1 MKIIERLNKWR
12 LGDALVLFFLFA
24 VGVMLSNVKMLDIWF
39 SIEYLS
45 KVLIFSVA
53 FILLSVSLFFAIND
67 YFDYELD
74 KHANKT
80 RNPLVSGKMSKNA
93 MLALIIVPGAIGSA
107 LTYIIGIPVFI
118 LTLLTI
124 FSIVLYSAKPFRFK
138 EKFLLDI
145 VSHSLTGFFLV
156 LIGYV
161 MFAPFNLEILGY
173 ALVGFLFLIPG
184 CINPELRDYKT
195 DKKFGLKTTVV
206 TLGPEKALLLS
217 KVVSV
222 MTGFVFVLIF
232 LKVSLVLFLFMP
244 LIIYVLWV
252 MLGIKDGDS
261 IKMDKLFDKLNKK
274 RPAVATAAVILFMI
288 LALFKLV

>member
-1 MKIIERLNKWR
+1 MGIIEKLNKWR

-24 VGVMLSNVKMLDIWF
+24 VGVMLSNVKILDIWF
-39 SIEYLS
+39 STEYLS
-45 KVLIFSVA
+45 KVIIFSVA

-74 KHANKT
+74 RQANKT
-80 RNPLVSGKMSKNA
+80 RNPLVSGKMSKKV
-93 MLALIIVPGAIGSA
+93 MLALIIVPGAIGAA
-107 LTYIIGIPVFI
+107 LTYLISIPVFI
-118 LTLLTI
+118 LTLLAI
-124 FSIVLYSAKPFRFK
+124 LSIVFYSAKPFRFK
-138 EKFLLDI
+138 ERFLLDI

-195 DKKFGLKTTVV
+195 DKQFGLKTTVV

-232 LKVSLVLFLFMP
+232 LKVSLVLFLFVP
-244 LIIYVLWV
+244 LIVYILWV
-252 MLGIKDGDS
+252 MLGIKNEDS
-261 IKMDKLFDKLNKK
+261 AKMDKLFDELNKK
-274 RPAVATAAVILFMI
+274 RPAVVAAVSILFII
-288 LALFKLV
+288 LALFKMI